1 MEIDGGHLLSYQD
14 LPLGGGDHLEIY
26 HTSGHSPDSIC
37 IGIGD
42 LFFIGDI
49 LFAPNPGMAGAS
61 GWNRDA
67 LLSSIAK
74 VLWIIKSREIKTCLS
89 GHGRSIDVE
98 VVEKSLTN
106 MCRDV
111 ESLDCLAEV
120 DHD

>member
-1 MEIDGGHLLSYQD
+1 MEATLLSYQD
-14 LPLGGGDHLEIY
+14 LPLGGGDYLEIY
-26 HTSGHSPDSIC
+26 HTTGQSPDSIC

-67 LLSSIAK
+67 LLSPIAK
-74 VLWIIKSREIKTCLS
+74 VLWIIKSKEIKTCLS
-89 GHGRSIDVE
+89 GHGRSIDAGVG
-98 VVEKSLTN
+98 EKSLTN
-106 MCRDV
+106 MYLDV
-111 ESLDCLAEV
+111 DALDCLAEV